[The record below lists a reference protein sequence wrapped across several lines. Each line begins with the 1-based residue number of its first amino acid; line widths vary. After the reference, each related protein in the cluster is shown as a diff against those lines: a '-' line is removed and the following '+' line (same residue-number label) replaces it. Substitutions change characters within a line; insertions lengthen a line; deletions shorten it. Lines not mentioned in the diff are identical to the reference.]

1 MERNFGVGRNVQLSA
16 MECFHRTGS
25 MMRRLMLAVLVLLS
39 MRVGLAESVS
49 SLPKPN
55 DYVNDFARVLSPDTV
70 AKLDRICAELDH
82 SQANA
87 QVAVVTVRNLDGED
101 AADWANELEDKW
113 KMGKK
118 GSDRG
123 VLVLLAVDDRKY
135 RIDVGYGLEGI
146 LNDAKVGDIG
156 RSMIPNLRAQDYDGA
171 ILSVVGQLAQVIAT
185 DAKVTLSDELPN
197 PPPVRHRSF
206 WRRFAD
212 PHHSFPGLLCDFDY
226 FSGCGCDWGRS
237 WFLAPLGAPYWD
249 WPGRVLHRRR
259 WFWRRGADLVV
270 VAAVVVEALVD
281 LVGEI
286 LGAGEPAEAGEA
298 RNGSEFLAF
307 PPMPRVAG
315 DSLHGWGTQFVFRC
329 KLPGFKMRD
338 LGSRV
343 CGRF

>member
-1 MERNFGVGRNVQLSA
+1 MGRNVQLSA
-16 MECFHRTGS
+16 MDCFHRTGS
-25 MMRRLMLAVLVLLS
+25 MMRRLMLAVLVLLLS
-39 MRVGLAESVS
+39 MRVGLAESVT

-171 ILSVVGQLAQVIAT
+171 ILTVVGQLAQVIAT

-197 PPPVRHRSF
+197 PPPVRHRSSGGGLPIPIILFLGFFVISIIFRVVHSIGAALGF
-206 WRRFAD
+206 WHPWVRPTGIGRGGFYIGGGGFGGGGGGFGG
-212 PHHSFPGLLCDFDY
+212 SGGGGGGGGFGGFGGGDF
-226 FSGCGCDWGRS
+226 GGG
-237 WFLAPLGAPYWD
+237 
-249 WPGRVLHRRR
+249 
-259 WFWRRGADLVV
+259 
-270 VAAVVVEALVD
+270 
-281 LVGEI
+281 
-286 LGAGEPAEAGEA
+286 GAG
-298 RNGSEFLAF
+298 GS
-307 PPMPRVAG
+307 
-315 DSLHGWGTQFVFRC
+315 W
-329 KLPGFKMRD
+329 
-338 LGSRV
+338 
-343 CGRF
+343 